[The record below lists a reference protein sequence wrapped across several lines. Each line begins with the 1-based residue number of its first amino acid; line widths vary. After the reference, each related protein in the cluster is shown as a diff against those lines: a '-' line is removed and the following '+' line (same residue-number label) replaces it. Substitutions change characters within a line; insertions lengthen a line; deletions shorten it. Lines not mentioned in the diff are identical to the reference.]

1 MTRALW
7 LVLATVAW
15 AAPAPSPSMS
25 PGPGDERLRLVQRRL
40 QTLEHELA
48 RLRGEER
55 SLLGE
60 VERIE
65 LEVRLRSERLRETQ
79 LLLQRTNAELDVT
92 LARVHELDSSL
103 AAVRPVLRARARSLY
118 KLGELSYVRLLLS
131 MERPS
136 DLFRGYRF
144 VGALARRDK
153 ERFAGFRRD
162 LASLQVTR
170 TQLEARTREAMG
182 LRSDLERARRDLE
195 GERVRKTSLL
205 TSIVQRK
212 ETHAAY
218 VDELQQA
225 EGRLTQLLGGLEG
238 GDVSVPIAAF
248 RGALP
253 WPVDGSVRTPFGRR
267 KHPKFDTYT
276 LQNGLDIEA
285 PVDAPVVAVHEGTV
299 AWADHFRGYGQMV
312 IVDHGG
318 KHHSLYAHLGGVDV
332 SVGQHVHAGERLGVV
347 GATGLEG
354 PGLYFEMRFQGKP
367 EDPADW
373 LKKTP

>member
-1 MTRALW
+1 M
-7 LVLATVAW
+7 VAW
-15 AAPAPSPSMS
+15 AALPAPAPSPSS
-25 PGPGDERLRLVQRRL
+25 SSAGDERLRLVQGRL
-40 QTLEHELA
+40 KTLERELQ

-79 LLLQRTNAELDVT
+79 LLLQRTNAQLDVT
-92 LARVHELDSSL
+92 IARVRELEASL
-103 AAVRPVLRARARSLY
+103 AIARPVLRARARALY

-131 MERPS
+131 VERPS
-136 DLFRGYRF
+136 DLFRGYQF

-162 LASLQVTR
+162 LQALQTTR
-170 TQLEARTREAMG
+170 TQLEERTREAMA
-182 LRSDLERARRDLE
+182 LRGEQERARRDLE
-195 GERVRKTSLL
+195 GERVRKTELL
-205 TSIVQRK
+205 TRIVQRK

-225 EGRLTQLLGGLEG
+225 EGRLAQLLGGFEA
-238 GDVSVPIAAF
+238 GDANMPIAAF
-248 RGALP
+248 RGTLP
-253 WPVDGSVRTPFGRR
+253 WPVGGSVRAPFGRR

-285 PVDAPVVAVHEGTV
+285 ALDTPVLAVHEGTV
-299 AWADHFRGYGQMV
+299 AFADHFRGYGLMV

-318 KHHSLYAHLGGVDV
+318 KHHSLYAHLNGVDV
-332 SVGQHVHAGERLGVV
+332 AVGQRVHTGERLGGV
-347 GATGLEG
+347 GSTGLEG

-367 EDPADW
+367 EDPAEW
-373 LKKTP
+373 LRKP